1 MEFFKKV
8 ILIGFSVAGT
18 VIGAGFATGKE
29 IMLFFPLKGI
39 FFLFVSL
46 NLMLI
51 ASLLYSYKK
60 ETKSDKIFN
69 FIFICFLAL
78 SFSVMLSC
86 GGETLKEA
94 SGLPYFIGIIITYL
108 ISLLIIHFNLKG
120 IYIFNLIVSPL
131 MMIFTLIISVNSLT
145 KEVFYHTSPLLLSMS
160 YCGYNLLSLVPFLKS
175 LKKEEKNDKAFI
187 SGTFLGIFLVLICGI
202 FIKLVTDK
210 YFDII
215 FNSEIPMLKIA
226 LLNNNSLAL
235 LYSFLIYSAI
245 ITTAISSLL
254 PLKEKGNIYFI
265 TFPLL
270 LISFFGFS
278 NLIKNIYGFFGNIGI
293 IFIFYIIISTIFER
307 KKQSDSRVV

>member
-1 MEFFKKV
+1 MEILKK
-8 ILIGFSVAGT
+8 IIMIGLSVAGT

-39 FFLFVSL
+39 AFLFISL
-46 NLMLI
+46 AVLI
-51 ASLLYSYKK
+51 IVSLLYTYKK
-60 ETKSDKIFN
+60 KTKSDKIFDY
-69 FIFICFLAL
+69 IFTLFLAL

-86 GGETLKEA
+86 GGETIKEA
-94 SGLPYFIGIIITYL
+94 INISYFIGIIITYL

-120 IYIFNLIVSPL
+120 IYIFNLIASPL
-131 MMIFTLIISVNSLT
+131 MIIFTLIISINSLT

-175 LKKEEKNDKAFI
+175 LKNSEKNDKAFI
-187 SGTFLGIFLVLICGI
+187 GGTFFGILLVLICGI
-202 FIKLVTDK
+202 FIKLATDK

-215 FNSEIPMLKIA
+215 LNSEIPMLKIA
-226 LLNNNSLAL
+226 LLNSKSIALIYSL
-235 LYSFLIYSAI
+235 LIYSAI

-278 NLIKNIYGFFGNIGI
+278 NLIQNIYGFFGNIGI
-293 IFIFYIIISTIFER
+293 IFIFYILISEILKR
-307 KKQSDSRVV
+307 KSSLN